1 LTSNHFIMQYIQRN
15 LRSSSGSKEVDLVMA
30 LYPFALFLHIVGTF
44 GLIAS
49 VTLEA
54 IGLRGLRQATQAA
67 EAGTWLAI
75 SRRLVVRLAPASLGT
90 ILVTGL
96 YMTAVA
102 WGAKGW
108 IAVALASLVVLAV
121 IGAIGTGMR
130 MARLEPAINQAQG
143 PLSDE
148 LRHRLR
154 DPLLLTSLRVR
165 MAIVLGVAFLMT
177 VKPTFIAAVAVVVLA
192 AAIGLLAGQ
201 LPARRTGHELRNQVG

>member
-1 LTSNHFIMQYIQRN
+1 M
-15 LRSSSGSKEVDLVMA
+15 MA
-30 LYPFALFLHIVGTF
+30 LYSFALFLHIVGAF

-54 IGLRGLRQATQAA
+54 IGLRGLRHATQAA
-67 EAGTWLAI
+67 EARTWLGI

-121 IGAIGTGMR
+121 VGAIGTGMR
-130 MARLEPAINQAQG
+130 MARLEPAVNQAQG

-154 DPLLLTSLRVR
+154 DPLLLISLRVR

-177 VKPTFIAAVAVVVLA
+177 VKPTFVAAVAVVVLA
-192 AAIGLLAGQ
+192 AALGLLAGQ
-201 LPARRTGHELRNQVG
+201 LPPRRTAHELRNQVG